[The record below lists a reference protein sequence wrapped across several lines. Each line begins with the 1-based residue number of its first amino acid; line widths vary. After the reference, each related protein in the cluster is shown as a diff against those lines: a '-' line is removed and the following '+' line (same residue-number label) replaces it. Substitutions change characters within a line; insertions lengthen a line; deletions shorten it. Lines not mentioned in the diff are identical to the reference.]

1 MSTISIS
8 GRFETEMDQPKRID
22 AHIDSDEEDFT
33 RDWLRT
39 DRHVKNDG
47 FRTGLEANQEEI
59 LQSGFNAG
67 FREAL
72 LMSLAGGQLQGA
84 LSAHLSYPA
93 RAVSELS
100 SESGVQGQSASR
112 DVCTQLQRLL
122 SSNTEL
128 ISSIPSL
135 LKCNLTTSA
144 WLQQPPASVAQ
155 PPRSDKTSGVPSV
168 NTGSAVK
175 SLDILPL
182 LEEPRQCTAMEHITA
197 ANASKTSETTA
208 LSCELV
214 CSSKSHFWSQLQHF
228 KEEAQTFGVT
238 SHD

>member
-1 MSTISIS
+1 
-8 GRFETEMDQPKRID
+8 MDQPKPID
-22 AHIDSDEEDFT
+22 AHIDSDEEDFS

-39 DRHVKNDG
+39 DKHVRNDG
-47 FRTGLEANQEEI
+47 FRTGLEANQEHA
-59 LQSGFNAG
+59 LQFGFNAG

-93 RAVSELS
+93 RVVSELS
-100 SESGVQGQSASR
+100 SASGVQGQSASS

-122 SSNTEL
+122 SSNAEL

-135 LKCNLTTSA
+135 LKGNLMTSA

-155 PPRSDKTSGVPSV
+155 PPRADKTSDLSFV

-175 SLDILPL
+175 SLDIVPP
-182 LEEPRQCTAMEHITA
+182 LEESRQCTAMEHVTA
-197 ANASKTSETTA
+197 ASASKTSETTA

-214 CSSKSHFWSQLQHF
+214 CSSKSHFWSQLQQF

-238 SHD
+238 SHN